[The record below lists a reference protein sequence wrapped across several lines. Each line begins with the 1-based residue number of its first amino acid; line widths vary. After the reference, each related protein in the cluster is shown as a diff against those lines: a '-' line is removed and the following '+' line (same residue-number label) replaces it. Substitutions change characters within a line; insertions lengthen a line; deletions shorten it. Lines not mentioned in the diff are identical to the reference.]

1 MNILEKSES
10 FLMKIKYL
18 VHDPE
23 MVLLDNIINLKENLC
38 PNRYVLFITAKN
50 CKV

>member
-23 MVLLDNIINLKENLC
+23 MVLLDNIIWKKI
-38 PNRYVLFITAKN
+38 YVQIGMFYL
-50 CKV
+50 